1 MTLAD
6 IAQRPIIEPDDFA
19 PEDRDFIPPLE
30 NGDNLKA
37 DEFRRR
43 YEAMPPNT
51 RAELIGGIV
60 YMSSPVNNRR
70 HGKPHLVLSNWLG
83 YYLLR
88 TPGLEAGQ
96 DSTVRLEDDLELQ
109 PDLFL
114 ALPPTLGGGAHEDD
128 DGYIVGVPELAC
140 EVAASSE
147 RVDLNQKLDEYRR
160 KGVAEYLV
168 WRTRGRRIDW
178 FDLTGGRYV
187 AKTPGADGL
196 LKSTV
201 FPGLWLDSDKL
212 VALDRPGLFADVEA
226 GAATAEHAAFLEKLS
241 GAKST

>member
-1 MTLAD
+1 MTLTD
-6 IAQRPIIEPDDFA
+6 TAQRPVIEPDDFA
-19 PEDRDFIPPLE
+19 AEDRDYVPPLE

-43 YEAMPPNT
+43 YEAMPPGT

-70 HGKPHLVLSNWLG
+70 HGKPHLALSGWLN

-96 DSTVRLEDDLELQ
+96 DSTVRLDTDIELQ

-114 ALPPTLGGGAHEDD
+114 ALPPTLGGGASEDD
-128 DGYIVGVPELAC
+128 DGYVVGVPELAC

-147 RVDLNQKLDEYRR
+147 RVDLNQKLNDYRR

-168 WRTRGRRIDW
+168 WRTRGRRVDW
-178 FDLTGGRYV
+178 FDLADGRYV
-187 AKTPGADGL
+187 AKPRDGDGL
-196 LKSTV
+196 LKSKV
-201 FPGLWLDSDKL
+201 FPGLWLDPDKL

-226 GAATAEHAAFLEKLS
+226 GAATPDHAAFVERLAG
-241 GAKST
+241 GAG